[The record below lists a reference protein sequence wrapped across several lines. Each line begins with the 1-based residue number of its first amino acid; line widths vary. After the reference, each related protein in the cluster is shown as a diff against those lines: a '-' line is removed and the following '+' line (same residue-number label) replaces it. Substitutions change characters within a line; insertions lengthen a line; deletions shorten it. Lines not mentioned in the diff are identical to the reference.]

1 MKTLLVKSTTLLLA
15 LVLLFGLVACA
26 AVEKT
31 GVWETA
37 TYRRDMTLG
46 DGVRTVTVEV
56 AAEDEVITFTVKTD
70 KETVGAAL
78 LEEELIA
85 GEEGDFG
92 LYIKTVNGMTAD
104 YDVDRSYWAF
114 YIDGDYAMSGVDG
127 TAIDEQATYRLEYTR
142 G

>member
-1 MKTLLVKSTTLLLA
+1 MKSLLVRSTTLLLT

-26 AVEKT
+26 TVGKT
-31 GVWETA
+31 GLWETA

-46 DGVRTVTVEV
+46 RGERTLTVEV

-78 LEEELIA
+78 LEHELIS
-85 GEEGDFG
+85 GEEGPYG
-92 LYIKTVNGMTAD
+92 LYISAVNGMTAD
-104 YDVDRSYWAF
+104 YDADRSYWAF
-114 YIDGDYAMSGVDG
+114 YINGKYANTGVDG
-127 TAIDEQATYRLEYTR
+127 TAIDEGAVYRLAYER